1 VAAATTRKSG
11 LVAAQWR
18 QAREE
23 YAMRSIHIAAAIA
36 VLGLAVSASAQPVD
50 QNTRQQIEQLVTTYR
65 ANWNNQNAAGIAGLY
80 TKDGVLVS
88 QAPKVVKT
96 GTQEI
101 VQQYETVFKT
111 MSHNDGAT
119 AEVFPLGTDTVYS
132 VGEYHLSGQN
142 QSGPAKVDG
151 HWTAVYVR
159 EGGAW
164 KIKLLTAVP
173 DLPPSAGGSA
183 ATPPAT
189 K

>member
-1 VAAATTRKSG
+1 
-11 LVAAQWR
+11 
-18 QAREE
+18 
-23 YAMRSIHIAAAIA
+23 MRSIWFISAIAA
-36 VLGLAVSASAQPVD
+36 LSLATSEASAQGVD

-65 ANWNNQNAAGIAGLY
+65 TNWNNHNAAGIAELY

-96 GTQEI
+96 GPQEI

-119 AEVFPLGTDTVYS
+119 AEVFPLGSDSLIS
-132 VGEYHLSGQN
+132 VGEYHLSGQG

-151 HWTAVYVR
+151 HWTAVYVK

-164 KIKLLTAVP
+164 KIRLLTAVP
-173 DLPPSAGGSA
+173 DPPPSPLAR
-183 ATPPAT
+183 
-189 K
+189 